1 MGATG
6 PTGSAANTGAT
17 GPTGFTGACCTG
29 PTGPTGDTGGTG
41 TIGRQGAPVGMGMAH
56 TGVVIPFAGSV
67 GPGPPGDWLLCD
79 GASHLR
85 VTFPGL
91 SGVLGNT
98 YGGDPTNFN
107 VPDLRGRGIFGQ
119 IAGATDP
126 HRSSLAASFGQ
137 AAGFDSI
144 SDLEMP
150 DHGHD
155 MQHVH
160 NATTWDDSGASNQDA
175 GVKGQP
181 RCVTGAGAPNNTR
194 SRLTGLLGGIPRE
207 VVLGPYAYP
216 FNNYTPRET
225 SGATGAAPPGS
236 FLPPAITM
244 NFYIKT

>member
-29 PTGPTGDTGGTG
+29 PTGPTGDTGGMG
-41 TIGRQGAPVGMGMAH
+41 PIGRQGAPVGVGMAH
-56 TGVVIPFAGSV
+56 TGIVIPFAGAA
-67 GPGPPGDWLLCD
+67 GPDPSGDWLLCD
-79 GASHLR
+79 GASHPR
-85 VTFPGL
+85 ITFPGL

-144 SDLEMP
+144 SNLEMP
-150 DHGHD
+150 SHGHD
-155 MQHVH
+155 MYHVH
-160 NATTWDDSGASNQDA
+160 NATTWDDEGADAEDSGVRGQNRCNILPSNT
-175 GVKGQP
+175 
-181 RCVTGAGAPNNTR
+181 RNRVTGL
-194 SRLTGLLGGIPRE
+194 SRGVFEEI
-207 VVLGPYAYP
+207 VLGPYAYP

-225 SGATGAAPPGS
+225 SGDAGAVPDPVP
-236 FLPPAITM
+236 FLPPTVTM